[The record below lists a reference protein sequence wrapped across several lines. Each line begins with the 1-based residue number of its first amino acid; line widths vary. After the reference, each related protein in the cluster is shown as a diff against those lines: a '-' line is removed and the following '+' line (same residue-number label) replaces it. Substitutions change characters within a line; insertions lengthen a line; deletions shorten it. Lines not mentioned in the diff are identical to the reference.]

1 MNQET
6 RQDLLLG
13 LLKKLKELNFESKK
27 ILANDLYLSTS
38 ELDDLL
44 YDLIKERSVY
54 VKTRT
59 F

>member
-1 MNQET
+1 MNQTT
-6 RQDLLLG
+6 RQDLLLI
-13 LLKKLKELNFESKK
+13 LLRKVKDMDHETKRKLGDE
-27 ILANDLYLSTS
+27 LYLSVS

-44 YDLIKERSVY
+44 YDLIKERSFY